1 MASGVLWMLFQPF
14 LFGLIGAAVKSEQI
28 HDVRSLGLG
37 TAVIAVGQSVR
48 IGASVLSVLGTEF
61 STKERLFI
69 AMARF
74 PKATV
79 QAAIGGLALDMA
91 LAGDNPEFVRLGTT
105 VLTTAV
111 LSIIITAPI
120 GALAIA
126 LSGPRFLNK
135 LDRKCTDLENSENT
149 NHPENAAMLPSDS
162 EQLVVTMETTH

>member
-1 MASGVLWMLFQPF
+1 MKITFS
-14 LFGLIGAAVKSEQI
+14 
-28 HDVRSLGLG
+28 RSLS
-37 TAVIAVGQSVR
+37 IYFEDQC
-48 IGASVLSVLGTEF
+48 
-61 STKERLFI
+61 LFPY
-69 AMARF
+69 M
-74 PKATV
+74 

-135 LDRKCTDLENSENT
+135 LDRKCTDLDDST
-149 NHPENAAMLPSDS
+149 NDPENEAMLPSDS
-162 EQLVVTMETTH
+162 EHLVVTMETTH